1 MGMGMGMRM
10 GPFGP
15 VSITPSEMPQ
25 FIPIPRTRPAFPDP
39 REMIPPFFGAAGIPG
54 PSTGAAGGGEGEGQ
68 HEIMFFPIGYTF
80 FPVSGPTHP
89 GPAKAAEL
97 VKVLSNVDIETM
109 EALDLKIRTEEK
121 GQNQDELGWKCGI
134 CLQGLEDEDKPAAVD
149 TQTETEVG
157 RPEVSNNDQGI
168 PDQTERKEATGVKTT
183 PCNHLFHGEC
193 LQPWFERHLSW

>member
-15 VSITPSEMPQ
+15 VSIPPSEMPQ

-39 REMIPPFFGAAGIPG
+39 REMIPPFFGATGIPG
-54 PSTGAAGGGEGEGQ
+54 PSNGAPGAGEGEGQ

-89 GPAKAAEL
+89 GPEKAAEL

-149 TQTETEVG
+149 SQNQAEIDKSEVVND
-157 RPEVSNNDQGI
+157 REEV
-168 PDQTERKEATGVKTT
+168 PDQTKKITTGVKTT
-183 PCNHLFHGEC
+183 PCNHLFHGDC